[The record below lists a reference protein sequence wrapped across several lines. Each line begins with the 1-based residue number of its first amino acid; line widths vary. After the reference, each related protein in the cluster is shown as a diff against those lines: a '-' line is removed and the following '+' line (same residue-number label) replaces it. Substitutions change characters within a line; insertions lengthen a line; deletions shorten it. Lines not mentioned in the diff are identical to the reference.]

1 MQITNVLIII
11 KIGATIMSNQ
21 NKEEY
26 KQNMWR
32 RNVLDSGL
40 IFMRIIKKNR
50 VWIYLK
56 SRYRNNLMLVKKSK
70 MNYKLMEINNSY
82 KLKSKYK

>member
-1 MQITNVLIII
+1 MEITNLLIII
-11 KIGATIMSNQ
+11 KIGAIIMSNQ